1 MRALAIAR
9 ALHVVG
15 VVLWIGGVAFVT
27 LVLLP
32 AVRRFE
38 DPARRV
44 AFFEEVEARFARQA
58 RLTTLLVGATGFW
71 MMFELDAWGRLL
83 VPAFWWIHAM
93 IAVWILFTLLLF
105 VLEPWFLHR
114 WFLERARSEPERTF
128 ARVERLHRVLLG
140 VSLVTVLGAVA
151 GVHGLLLFAD

>member
-1 MRALAIAR
+1 VRALAIVR
-9 ALHVVG
+9 ALHVAG

-58 RLTTLLVGATGFW
+58 RVTTLLVGVTGVW
-71 MMFELDAWGRLL
+71 MMFALDAWGRLL
-83 VPAFWWIHAM
+83 VPAFWWVHAM
-93 IAVWILFTLLLF
+93 IAVWLLFSLLLF
-105 VLEPWFLHR
+105 VLEPLFLHR
-114 WFLERARSEPERTF
+114 WFRERARHEPERTF
-128 ARVERLHRVLLG
+128 ARVEQLHRVLLA
-140 VSLVTVLGAVA
+140 VSLATVLGAVA
-151 GVHGLLLFAD
+151 GVHGLLFFAG

>member
-1 MRALAIAR
+1 LRTLALAR
-9 ALHVVG
+9 ALHVAG

-38 DPARRV
+38 EPARRV

-58 RLTTLLVGATGFW
+58 RFTTLLVGATGFW
-71 MMFELDAWGRLL
+71 MMFELDAWGRLA

-93 IAVWILFTLLLF
+93 IGVWILFTLMLF
-105 VLEPWFLHR
+105 VLEPLFLHR
-114 WFLERARSEPERTF
+114 RLIEQARHAPERTF
-128 ARVERLHRVLLG
+128 ARIERMHRVLLAL
-140 VSLVTVLGAVA
+140 SLVTVLGAVA
-151 GVHGLLLFAD
+151 GVHGLLFFTG

>member
-1 MRALAIAR
+1 MRALALAR
-9 ALHVVG
+9 ALHVAG

-38 DPARRV
+38 EPARRV

-58 RLTTLLVGATGFW
+58 RVTTLLVGATGFW

-83 VPAFWWIHAM
+83 MPTFWWIHAM
-93 IAVWILFTLLLF
+93 IFVWLIFTLMLF
-105 VLEPWFLHR
+105 VLEPLFLQR
-114 WFLERARSEPERTF
+114 WILEQARRDPERTF
-128 ARVERLHRVLLG
+128 ARVERLHRVLLAL
-140 VSLVTVLGAVA
+140 SLVTVLGAVA
-151 GVHGLLLFAD
+151 GAHGLLFFAG